1 VGPAYDLANAI
12 TCAVHQWGP
21 LWSVLG
27 PVAARHNFPR
37 RTVSHPASLRPHSL
51 RRRSGW

>member
-1 VGPAYDLANAI
+1 VGPAYELANAI

-27 PVAARHNFPR
+27 PVAARHNFLR
-37 RTVSHPASLRPHSL
+37 RTGSHIASLRPHSL
-51 RRRSGW
+51 CRRSGW